1 MKEQNQAVN
10 RNYKD
15 SVFVDLFSEDKKA
28 KENFLSLYNALHCT
42 YLDNI
47 SALTPLRLEQVM
59 YMSFYNDVSYLIDNK
74 LIVLAE
80 HQSTINP
87 NMPIRCLEYVV
98 RLYERLL
105 DAQER
110 YARSLVKIPTPE
122 FYVFYNGVKDY
133 PNETELKLSDSF
145 MTKPERIP
153 LELTVKVLNINKN
166 KEHSILQNCK
176 PLAEYSI
183 FVETVRRNIEQNK
196 EQGFENAI
204 KECIQSG
211 ILKEYLQRK
220 AKEVVNMLIAE
231 YDYATD
237 IAVQRAEERQ
247 IAYTEGRS
255 LGIAEGKSLGIAEGK
270 SLGIAEGKSLG
281 IAEGKSLGIA
291 EGKSLGIAEG
301 KLETARNLLSMGLS
315 TDAIAQATGLSI
327 QEIEK
332 FSS

>member
-1 MKEQNQAVN
+1 MQEQKQAAN

-15 SVFVDLFSEDKKA
+15 SVFVDLFGEDKNA
-28 KENFLSLYNALHCT
+28 KENFLSLYNALHGT
-42 YLDNI
+42 HLGN
-47 SALTPLRLEQVM
+47 SVPLESLRLEQVI

-74 LIVLAE
+74 MIVLAE

-110 YARSLVKIPTPE
+110 YARTLVKIPTPE
-122 FYVFYNGVKDY
+122 FYVFYNGVEDY

-145 MTKPERIP
+145 MTKPEHIP
-153 LELTVKVLNINKN
+153 LELKVKVLNINKN
-166 KEHSILQNCK
+166 KKHTILQNCK
-176 PLAEYSI
+176 PLAEYSM
-183 FVETVRRNIEQNK
+183 FVETVRRNIEQDK
-196 EQGFENAI
+196 EHGFENAI
-204 KECIQSG
+204 KECIQNG

-220 AKEVVNMLIAE
+220 AKEVINMLIAE

-237 IAVQRAEERQ
+237 IAVQRAEERK

-255 LGIAEGKSLGIAEGK
+255 LGIAEGKR
-270 SLGIAEGKSLG
+270 
-281 IAEGKSLGIA
+281 
-291 EGKSLGIAEG
+291 
-301 KLETARNLLSMGLS
+301 ETARNLLSMGLS
-315 TDAIAQATGLSI
+315 IDTIAHATGLTI

-332 FSS
+332 IHL

>member
-1 MKEQNQAVN
+1 M
-10 RNYKD
+10 
-15 SVFVDLFSEDKKA
+15 
-28 KENFLSLYNALHCT
+28 
-42 YLDNI
+42 
-47 SALTPLRLEQVM
+47 
-59 YMSFYNDVSYLIDNK
+59 
-74 LIVLAE
+74 
-80 HQSTINP
+80 
-87 NMPIRCLEYVV
+87 
-98 RLYERLL
+98 
-105 DAQER
+105 
-110 YARSLVKIPTPE
+110 
-122 FYVFYNGVKDY
+122 
-133 PNETELKLSDSF
+133 
-145 MTKPERIP
+145 
-153 LELTVKVLNINKN
+153 
-166 KEHSILQNCK
+166 QNCK

-220 AKEVVNMLIAE
+220 SKEVINMLIAE

-270 SLGIAEGKSLG
+270 SLGIAEGK
-281 IAEGKSLGIA
+281 
-291 EGKSLGIAEG
+291 
-301 KLETARNLLSMGLS
+301 LETARNLLSMGLS

-327 QEIEK
+327 QEIER

>member
-15 SVFVDLFSEDKKA
+15 SVFVDLFGEDKKA

-153 LELTVKVLNINKN
+153 LELTVKVLNIN
-166 KEHSILQNCK
+166 QQ
-176 PLAEYSI
+176 P
-183 FVETVRRNIEQNK
+183 RRK
-196 EQGFENAI
+196 RRG
-204 KECIQSG
+204 
-211 ILKEYLQRK
+211 
-220 AKEVVNMLIAE
+220 ML
-231 YDYATD
+231 
-237 IAVQRAEERQ
+237 
-247 IAYTEGRS
+247 
-255 LGIAEGKSLGIAEGK
+255 
-270 SLGIAEGKSLG
+270 
-281 IAEGKSLGIA
+281 
-291 EGKSLGIAEG
+291 
-301 KLETARNLLSMGLS
+301 
-315 TDAIAQATGLSI
+315 
-327 QEIEK
+327 
-332 FSS
+332 FS